1 MSRTRTIQAIIV
13 DDEPMARDELAF
25 MLAQCGDVVVTGEAG
40 DATEALSLIDA
51 DAPDIAFVDLRMPG
65 PDGIALAEA
74 IRSRSPSTQ
83 VVVVS
88 AHDDGAVR
96 AFEARVLD
104 YLLKPVRLDRL
115 KATLTRAREALPI
128 RDDGADDAQLDRL
141 AVRRKGAYV
150 VVDLASVVYF
160 EVEDELSWAVTDDD
174 RYALDLPLTALA
186 KRLSPTEFF
195 RSHRAVLVRIDK
207 IRSIEP
213 TGAGTYELV
222 LDHPKS
228 PRVPLARER
237 VRSLR
242 ERIPFAG

>member
-1 MSRTRTIQAIIV
+1 MTKTRTIQAIIV

-25 MLAQCGDVVVTGEAG
+25 MLAQCGEVVVTGEAG
-40 DATEALSLIDA
+40 DASEALSLIDA
-51 DAPDIAFVDLRMPG
+51 DAPDVAFVDLRMPG

-74 IRSRSPSTQ
+74 IRARSPATQ

-104 YLLKPVRLDRL
+104 YLLKPVRLERL
-115 KATLTRAREALPI
+115 KATLARARESLPS
-128 RDDGADDAQLDRL
+128 REDAGEGPLDRL

-160 EVEDELSWAVTDDD
+160 EVEDELSWAITEDD

>member
-65 PDGIALAEA
+65 PDGIAL
-74 IRSRSPSTQ
+74 
-83 VVVVS
+83 VS